1 MPQEVGRS
9 PCGFAQQEH
18 PDRPLTHGLPYKLH
32 GSDCSFALPALRP
45 SGFLESSSSKIG
57 GSGWLRS
64 TSGRLVHA
72 SCPAAVSKR
81 RTEGCSM
88 VKSWPLFFRKL
99 TSSNACA
106 FWILEVHSAPEHLSQ
121 LPPPSFDGSYLL
133 CSSEQGCDL
142 DHSSM
147 CDTPRIVGLVFCRDT
162 SAVEAA

>member
-1 MPQEVGRS
+1 MVSPINCMVQTAVLRYQPCDLRDFLKAVVRKSEAAAGCEVLPTLTGRCVET
-9 PCGFAQQEH
+9 P
-18 PDRPLTHGLPYKLH
+18 
-32 GSDCSFALPALRP
+32 
-45 SGFLESSSSKIG
+45 
-57 GSGWLRS
+57 
-64 TSGRLVHA
+64 GRLFHA

-147 CDTPRIVGLVFCRDT
+147 CDMPRIVGLVFCRDI